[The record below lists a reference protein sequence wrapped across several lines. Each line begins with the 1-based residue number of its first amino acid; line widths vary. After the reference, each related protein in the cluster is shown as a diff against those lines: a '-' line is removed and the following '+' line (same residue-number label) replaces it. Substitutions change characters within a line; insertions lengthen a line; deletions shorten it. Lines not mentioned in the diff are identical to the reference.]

1 MKVIGLTGNIAS
13 GKSVVS
19 YFLKQLGAKVIDMDK
34 IGKHIQE
41 CNYKGIVEKVR
52 KEFGDSYIEN
62 GKINRKK
69 LGDAVFSNREQLK
82 RLNELM
88 VPLMTEKLVEI
99 LDQYREMDVDV
110 VVIDAAILF
119 EAEWDRFTDEVW
131 VVKVPE
137 DIQLKRLKERE
148 NITTEEALMRIDAQM
163 DIAEKIKRA
172 NVVIDNSKN
181 LESVRLKVVELWE
194 KLKNST

>member
-41 CNYKGIVEKVR
+41 CNYKSIVEKVR

-69 LGDAVFSNREQLK
+69 LGNAVFSNREQLK

-163 DIAEKIKRA
+163 DIAEKVKRA